1 MAHAAY
7 RATKKPITIEISSD
21 SDEEQ
26 YSTSLMRHPRTRLAH
41 FPRCWKVKV
50 DCFWSGSRP
59 KTKVKQE
66 EVETASK
73 VDRDIDNLLEDGA
86 SEVTLDSI
94 MDHDSDEEE
103 EEEVNDLLA
112 EDDSWFYPAYV
123 FIIYW
128 FVSTILFLCIL
139 FI

>member
-1 MAHAAY
+1 LIAHTAY
-7 RATKKPITIEISSD
+7 RATKKPIIIEISSD

-26 YSTSLMRHPRTRLAH
+26 YSTGLVRHPRTRLAR
-41 FPRCWKVKV
+41 FSRCWNVKV
-50 DCFWSGSRP
+50 DSFSSGPRP

-112 EDDSWFYPAYV
+112 EDDS
-123 FIIYW
+123 
-128 FVSTILFLCIL
+128 
-139 FI
+139 